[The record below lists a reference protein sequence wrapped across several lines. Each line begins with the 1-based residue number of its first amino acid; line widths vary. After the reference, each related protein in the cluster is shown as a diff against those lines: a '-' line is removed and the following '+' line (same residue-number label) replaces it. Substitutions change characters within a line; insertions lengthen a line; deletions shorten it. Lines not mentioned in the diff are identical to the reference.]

1 MTLEEKNI
9 LEEMRKIRF
18 LKNGIEEVE
27 LYETLNIKL
36 REYNN
41 IECIPDLC
49 EIMEDD
55 VENCSAV
62 EGVLETIL
70 ILIKQNDVECALKK
84 VIESTLKMK
93 GHGDSWSIIL
103 HTQLLRD
110 NDIREVYI
118 KCVKCANEQEKKVLK
133 GIFEVLKV
141 KKRIK
146 DIGIDELIEG
156 IK

>member
-1 MTLEEKNI
+1 MTSI
-9 LEEMRKIRF
+9 AM
-18 LKNGIEEVE
+18 
-27 LYETLNIKL
+27 
-36 REYNN
+36 
-41 IECIPDLC
+41 LC
-49 EIMEDD
+49 LSKEDD

-93 GHGDSWSIIL
+93 GHGDSWSRIL

-118 KCVKCANEQEKKVLK
+118 KCVKCSNEQEKKVLK